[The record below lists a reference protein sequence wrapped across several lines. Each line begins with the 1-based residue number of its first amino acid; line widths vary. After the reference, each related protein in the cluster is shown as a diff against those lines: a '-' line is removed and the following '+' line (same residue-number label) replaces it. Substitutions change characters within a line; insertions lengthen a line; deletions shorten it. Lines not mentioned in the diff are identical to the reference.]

1 MKRPSI
7 VKFISC
13 FLILC
18 IAFNACTTKNS
29 DKEDA
34 YRPVF
39 SVDTSESKTLVWGF
53 PSFLYCEHAD
63 LTVKYLNKRL
73 SSAHIIVKAFPN
85 WEEYVSCLNQNKF
98 DITLVNGIQALDATN
113 KGYSIL
119 GKIMD
124 DSQFVSVIFTR
135 KDANVIK
142 IHDLKGKTIAL
153 PPSRMIPGT
162 MMSLYYLYQH
172 GLNVNNDMRKINV
185 ASFESSIISTY
196 VGTSDAGMCM
206 KRSWNV
212 YVRDHPEILS
222 KVELKWETLPLINN
236 ALLVKNTT
244 DEKLTAQLM
253 SLFFSMHTCKEGKA
267 ALNGLDVS
275 GFEKA
280 TCDNYKPM
288 LDFKRS
294 YDSVIH

>member
-1 MKRPSI
+1 
-7 VKFISC
+7 
-13 FLILC
+13 
-18 IAFNACTTKNS
+18 
-29 DKEDA
+29 
-34 YRPVF
+34 
-39 SVDTSESKTLVWGF
+39 
-53 PSFLYCEHAD
+53 LYCEHAN
-63 LTVKYLNKRL
+63 LAVKYLNKRL
-73 SSAHIIVKAFPN
+73 PGAHIIVKAFPN

-98 DITLVNGIQALDATN
+98 DITLVNGIQALDATD

-142 IHDLKGKTIAL
+142 MNDLKGKTIAL

-172 GLNVNNDMRKINV
+172 GLNVNNDMREINV

-196 VGTSDAGMCM
+196 VGKSDAGICM

-222 KVELKWETLPLINN
+222 KVDLKWETSPLINN

-244 DEKLTAQLM
+244 NEKITSQLM
-253 SLFFSMHTCKEGKA
+253 SLFFSMHTSKEGKT
-267 ALNGLDVS
+267 ALKGLDVS

-280 TCDNYKPM
+280 TRDNYKPM